1 MDKQVLCHHEVVAE
15 TRINARHLSS
25 SLWRIIIRINLPII
39 NLLFELIENFYH
51 LSRSQDYFIDN

>member
-15 TRINARHLSS
+15 TCINARHLSS

-39 NLLFELIENFYH
+39 NPLFELIENFYH